1 MSEPWK
7 LPTLEGLAWKHRN
20 TTVEVALRLYLAQLP
35 RDATLGTTALAAKLA
50 HAGEERK
57 VSAVLLKLAR
67 WAGPLATHDG
77 ELFTAYG
84 AHKRRWRWH
93 GQA

>member
-20 TTVEVALRLYLAQLP
+20 SAVEVALRLYLAQLP
-35 RDATLGTTALAAKLA
+35 RDTAMGTTALAAKLA
-50 HAGEERK
+50 ATGEERK

-67 WAGPLATHDG
+67 WVGPLATHDG
-77 ELFTAYG
+77 EMFIAYG
-84 AHKRRWRWH
+84 ARKRRWQWH